1 MRSLRHYTLFLFT
14 GLRGLCSFQEGKWA
28 ILLLVKFHVHI
39 QSSLYRRKIPWRWYA
54 NRFAYRLHGIFFL
67 CILVL
72 LPVLD
77 SCSCLSKLVY
87 NTMQYCLARNSQWLN
102 SDLSMFCIVWK
113 TQEPHDNFS
122 LLFFLGTVSK
132 KDIYQYKSKSILYYI
147 IYIYLFKR

>member
-39 QSSLYRRKIPWRWYA
+39 QSSLCRRKIPWRWYA

-122 LLFFLGTVSK
+122 LLFFWELLAK
-132 KDIYQYKSKSILYYI
+132 KIYINTNLRVYYIILYYI
-147 IYIYLFKR
+147 YILV

>member
-87 NTMQYCLARNSQWLN
+87 NTKQYCLARNSQWLN

-122 LLFFLGTVSK
+122 LLFFWELLAK
-132 KDIYQYKSKSILYYI
+132 KIYINTNLRVYYIILYYI
-147 IYIYLFKR
+147 YILV